1 MDRHTFE
8 VLSIVNEIKAGAF
21 SEMLARRVFSSA
33 CLLFVM
39 IDVCATLAMPSNLSN
54 SKRFIQFLDEY
65 SGNCSGISN
74 SDLWWARSS
83 MLHSLAHIGHGHE
96 RGRAVPIYFYCFPD
110 KAEDLQ
116 AQLRNDGLD
125 TFNVM
130 DIAQLKMLA
139 VRCYNGFTDRL
150 EDDPE
155 LSSKVAAVAK
165 NLGKDLLL
173 RRVLAAFPSPL
184 QTDA

>member
-8 VLSIVNEIKAGAF
+8 VLHIVNEIKEGAF
-21 SEMLARRVFSSA
+21 SEIRERRVFSSA

-39 IDVCATLAMPSNLSN
+39 IDVCASLAMPPDLNN
-54 SKRFIQFLDEY
+54 SRRFVQFLDDYYGEY
-65 SGNCSGISN
+65 PGISN

-96 RGRAVPIYFYCFPD
+96 KGKAVPIYFYCFPD
-110 KAEDLQ
+110 RAVELE
-116 AQLRNDGLD
+116 AQLRAEGLER
-125 TFNVM
+125 FSVM
-130 DIAQLKMLA
+130 DIAQLKMIA
-139 VRCYNGFTDRL
+139 VRCYNEFTDRL

-155 LSSKVAAVAK
+155 LSAKVAAVAM

-173 RRVLAAFPSPL
+173 RRFLAAFPASL
-184 QTDA
+184 RAET